1 MKSLR
6 LLILSVVMFITALF
20 GNIYASDLEKMVAIS
35 ADGNKISYL
44 LGDVKKIEVY
54 ASKTEASMT
63 VLSKDGTSENNIIKI
78 LFAQPI
84 TKIEEIG
91 VASVYVYPNPVSHTL
106 NIMGVEEDAL
116 LYVYSLS
123 GQCVLQDKGTTL
135 EVTSLLQG
143 TYILRIN
150 DNYVKFIKK

>member
-1 MKSLR
+1 MKNLR
-6 LLILSVVMFITALF
+6 LLMVSVVMVITALF
-20 GNIYASDLEKMVAIS
+20 SNIYASDLEEMVAIS
-35 ADGNKISYL
+35 ADGNKTTYL

-63 VLSKDGTSENNIIKI
+63 VFSKDGISKGNIIKI
-78 LFAQPI
+78 LFVQPI

-116 LYVYSLS
+116 ISVYSLS
-123 GQCVLQDKGTTL
+123 GQCVMQDKGNTL
-135 EVTSLLQG
+135 DVTSLIQA